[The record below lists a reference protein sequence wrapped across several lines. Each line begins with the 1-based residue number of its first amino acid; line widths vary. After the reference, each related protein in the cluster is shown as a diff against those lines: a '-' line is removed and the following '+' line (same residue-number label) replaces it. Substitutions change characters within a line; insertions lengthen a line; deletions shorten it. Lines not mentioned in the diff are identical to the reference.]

1 MDNTHV
7 QLQGKVAIA
16 CGGTGGHL
24 YPGVAI
30 AEALKKRGI
39 EVALLVSNKAIDQE
53 ATEHLRDKFTV
64 RSFPSVGLAGRN
76 YLKFFK
82 GLMQSRRES
91 IRFFKEWNP
100 QTALA
105 MGGFTSA
112 GPILAARSIRIPN
125 GIHEA
130 NVIPGRANRWL
141 ARGSDF
147 VFLNFEATRNR
158 LKVGSKTH
166 VMVCGLPVRSSFFS
180 ANPALA
186 KSSFG
191 WNPDDQVLLVTGG
204 SQGAGFLNDQILSF
218 RSRHWSKF
226 ANWKLLHLTGPSDF
240 DRMKEAYRSKGFEG
254 IDSIKLCPFLHSME
268 NALASANVCVT
279 RSGASF
285 LGELEVFKSPALLV
299 PYPHAVENHQYWN
312 AVAYSERSV
321 ATIFEETRGGPAEF
335 ASALE
340 KMLLEAP
347 SSRPSPMPTES
358 KAAQL
363 VARYLEAEVST
374 VSKSD

>member
-1 MDNTHV
+1 MDNSHV
-7 QLQGKVAIA
+7 QLQGRVAIA

-30 AEALKKRGI
+30 AEALEKKGI

-53 ATEHLRDKFTV
+53 ATEHLKNKFTV
-64 RSFPSVGLAGRN
+64 RSFPSVGLVGRN

-112 GPILAARSIRIPN
+112 GPILAARSMRIPN

-147 VFLNFEATRNR
+147 VFLNFEATRHR

-166 VMVCGLPVRSSFFS
+166 VMVCGLPVRSSFFKT
-180 ANPALA
+180 NPSLA

-191 WNPDDQVLLVTGG
+191 WNPDDKVLLVTGG
-204 SQGAGFLNDQILSF
+204 SQGAGFLNDQILRF
-218 RSRHWSKF
+218 RSKHWSKF

-254 IDSIKLCPFLHSME
+254 IDSIKLCPFLHSMD
-268 NALASANVCVT
+268 NALAAANVCVT

-285 LGELEVFKSPALLV
+285 LGELEVFRSPALLV

-312 AVAYSERSV
+312 AVAYSERST
-321 ATIFEETRGGPAEF
+321 ATIFEETRGEPTEF

-340 KMLLEAP
+340 KILLEAP
-347 SSRPSPMPTES
+347 TSGPSSLPTES
-358 KAAQL
+358 KAAQW
-363 VARYLEAEVST
+363 VARYLESEIST
-374 VSKSD
+374 VSESN